1 MDYGNLSRSI
11 AFYGAWLYLAA
22 GPESEI
28 EIRANPCTGESAMK
42 KTPWILL
49 CLLTICLAA
58 APTHAQW
65 TPEEQMKVKV
75 VGAVQVSPEG
85 KRVAFT
91 VNEPLMTADKSE
103 YISQIWLANADGSGS
118 FQFTSADKS
127 STNPQWSPDGKWIA
141 FTSSRGAAAPGQT
154 APRNQVWRIR
164 VDGGEAEQVTDA
176 KAGVGNFHWSPDGK
190 WIAYTMTDPKS
201 EQEEKDD
208 KARNDMRVVD
218 ENIKK
223 SKLWIVPVAKD
234 EKGKREARQLTKD
247 DFQVEGPWDWSPDG
261 KTIVF
266 AHQPTPLADDW
277 TKSDISLVDVASGTV
292 RPLANTRAAE
302 SSPFYSPDGQW
313 IAYELSDDPP
323 TWGGVSRIAVVPAAG
338 GTPKVLIATYDEQPG
353 ILDWSADSKWIYF
366 TETHGT
372 VSHLGAMPIEGG
384 APKVLNVDE
393 KGIFGASLNS
403 TRTYFGLS
411 WQSWDNAPEA
421 FVTPVDRWAPVQVS
435 RANADAPKHP
445 LGRTEVVRWKSKDG
459 TEIEGLLTYPV
470 GYQNGKRY
478 PMVLIVHGG
487 PAGVFVQNYLAARSV
502 YPAATYAAQGWAVL
516 RCNIRGSSGYGKK
529 FRYANYKDWGG
540 MDFQDLMTG
549 VDHVIT
555 MGVADPE
562 RLVVSG
568 WSYGGFM
575 TSWIITQTHRFKAAS
590 IGAPVTNL
598 MSFNGTADIPS
609 FVPDYF
615 GAEFWNNP
623 EIYAKHSAMFNIKGA
638 ITPSLILQG
647 ESDARVPISQGYEL
661 YNALKRQGTTAK
673 MVTYPRQPHGLSEPR
688 HVLDAG
694 KRNVEWFALYLK

>member
-1 MDYGNLSRSI
+1 MS
-11 AFYGAWLYLAA
+11 
-22 GPESEI
+22 
-28 EIRANPCTGESAMK
+28 
-42 KTPWILL
+42 
-49 CLLTICLAA
+49 
-58 APTHAQW
+58 
-65 TPEEQMKVKV
+65 
-75 VGAVQVSPEG
+75 
-85 KRVAFT
+85 
-91 VNEPLMTADKSE
+91 
-103 YISQIWLANADGSGS
+103 
-118 FQFTSADKS
+118 
-127 STNPQWSPDGKWIA
+127 
-141 FTSSRGAAAPGQT
+141 
-154 APRNQVWRIR
+154 
-164 VDGGEAEQVTDA
+164 
-176 KAGVGNFHWSPDGK
+176 
-190 WIAYTMTDPKS
+190 
-201 EQEEKDD
+201 
-208 KARNDMRVVD
+208 
-218 ENIKK
+218 
-223 SKLWIVPVAKD
+223 
-234 EKGKREARQLTKD
+234 
-247 DFQVEGPWDWSPDG
+247 
-261 KTIVF
+261 
-266 AHQPTPLADDW
+266 
-277 TKSDISLVDVASGTV
+277 
-292 RPLANTRAAE
+292 
-302 SSPFYSPDGQW
+302 
-313 IAYELSDDPP
+313 
-323 TWGGVSRIAVVPAAG
+323 
-338 GTPKVLIATYDEQPG
+338 
-353 ILDWSADSKWIYF
+353 
-366 TETHGT
+366 
-372 VSHLGAMPIEGG
+372 IEGG
-384 APKVLNVDE
+384 APKVLNMDE

-411 WQSWDNAPEA
+411 WQSWDKAPEA
-421 FVTPVDRWAPVQVS
+421 FVTPIDHWAPVQVS

-445 LGRTEVVRWKSKDG
+445 LGRTEIVRWKSKDG
-459 TEIEGLLTYPV
+459 MEIEGLLTYPV

-487 PAGVFVQNYLAARSV
+487 PAGVFVQNYLAVRSV

-555 MGVADPE
+555 MGVADTE